1 VRYDGPTPP
10 VLLIDEVDRAD
21 DEFEALLLESLGE
34 GSVTVPEL
42 GTFTAKQRPIVVLTS
57 NRSRELHDALRRR
70 CLYHW
75 LEYPE
80 PQRVVAILRRTAP
93 EASVPLVESVSR
105 FVGHV
110 RALDVDKP
118 PGVAEAINWVAALG
132 ALGVTELVR
141 EVVLPTLGAVAKT
154 PDDRDLVVASLD
166 DYAFG

>member
-1 VRYDGPTPP
+1 M
-10 VLLIDEVDRAD
+10 
-21 DEFEALLLESLGE
+21 
-34 GSVTVPEL
+34 
-42 GTFTAKQRPIVVLTS
+42 
-57 NRSRELHDALRRR
+57 
-70 CLYHW
+70 
-75 LEYPE
+75 
-80 PQRVVAILRRTAP
+80 VAILRRTAP
-93 EASVPLVESVSR
+93 GASVPLVESVSR